1 MSDGFPVGIE
11 FESVLAAISKQIYE
25 TPLAFLREN
34 VQNAV
39 DAVRM
44 QASREGE
51 SSGAT
56 RFSVRIRV
64 DGQRCEIVDN
74 GIGMSLGDLRNL
86 FWTIGASGKRT
97 AEARAAGCVGM
108 FGIGGFANFG
118 VCDDLTVVSQIDES
132 VGHWTRLSRA
142 DIEAARGAI
151 PEVRYGESEEAA
163 PRGTLVRGEL
173 KQVPDPA
180 ELDAY
185 IRDFVQFAQ
194 EHVYF
199 NDALVSRQ
207 PFEPPSSRGEELT
220 RVDAPE
226 EPWAHGNI
234 SVQGDLFETA
244 GHTLHAELTELLVGG
259 EPVRLSAWLRFENG
273 PIDVLKRGFKI
284 CATTVPTGIGVS
296 GVIDC
301 DRLSPTAGRDSLD
314 PESSAL
320 VASIVASMEHAA
332 VLAVLASSER
342 IAQHTRIFKYVRAN
356 GLTQHLDN
364 VVVELADG
372 SETSLADLRHR
383 AGGGVRV
390 YFATSKNKALSQ
402 LLQTRGHA
410 VVQLPADRDKQIAVR
425 QYLAEL
431 CGAQPF
437 EGRIECAEVYVEL
450 SRFEKAF
457 LSELEHTIV
466 SGYDV
471 SAATL
476 VPGRLTEDVPVFAPE
491 TSSNTLTIYVDVR
504 HSEIAKLEGLGITSL
519 FFSMVSAFC
528 REYLGSML
536 RGRSPKFFGSGAVN
550 LDFLAKRRSE
560 MWVLLTDD
568 IEVLTQSTKRD
579 VVRTSD
585 VQVVQA
591 GQPAGEAVE
600 APVDAEPR
608 EPKLVRIEGTE
619 EFAHLFGYYL
629 RIPNSASIAYGDVIQ
644 QCDSRG
650 AVWAGNKILLVASDS
665 ISTAFEL
672 EVRLDHIIATDGSSG
687 SSGGAA
693 ELDRPLQ
700 ALFGGL
706 YFPVPEALEPSLV
719 PTESKEVRIE
729 VRCDWIDF
737 TSARAWEAQEPRS
750 A

>member
-44 QASREGE
+44 QASREGA
-51 SSGAT
+51 SSGDS
-56 RFSVRIRV
+56 RFSVHIRV
-64 DGQRCEIVDN
+64 DDRVCEISDN
-74 GIGMSLGDLRNL
+74 GIGMSLDDLRNL

-118 VCDDLTVVSQIDES
+118 VCDDLAVVSQPVES
-132 VGHWTRLSRA
+132 VGHWTRLSRD

-151 PEVRYGESEEAA
+151 PEVRFGESDDAA

-173 KQVPDPA
+173 KQSPDPA
-180 ELDAY
+180 ELDVY

-199 NDALVSRQ
+199 NDVLVSCQ
-207 PFEPPSSRGEELT
+207 PFDLPSQRGETLT
-220 RVDAPE
+220 RVEAQDEA
-226 EPWAHGNI
+226 WAHGNI
-234 SVQGDLFETA
+234 SVQGELFETA
-244 GHTLHAELTELLVGG
+244 GHTLHAELSELVVAG

-284 CATTVPTGIGVS
+284 CATTVPTNIGVS
-296 GVIDC
+296 GVVDC

-332 VLAVLASSER
+332 VLAILASSER
-342 IAQHTRIFKYVRAN
+342 IAQHTRIFKYVRVN
-356 GLTQHLDN
+356 GLIHQLGN
-364 VVVELADG
+364 VIVELADG
-372 SETSLADLRHR
+372 SEVRLADLRHR
-383 AGGGVRV
+383 AEGGLRV

-410 VVQLPADRDKQIAVR
+410 VVQLPADRDKQVAIR
-425 QYLAEL
+425 QYLTDQ
-431 CGAQPF
+431 CGGQPF
-437 EGRIECAEVYVEL
+437 EGRIECAEVYSNL

-476 VPGRLTEDVPVFAPE
+476 VPGRLTEDVPVFSPE
-491 TSSNTLTIYVDVR
+491 TSTSELTIYVDVR
-504 HSEIAKLEGLGITSL
+504 HAEIVKLEGLGITSL

-528 REYLGSML
+528 REYLGATL

-568 IEVLTQSTKRD
+568 IEVLTQSTKRE

-591 GQPAGEAVE
+591 GQPGVEPSE
-600 APVDAEPR
+600 APPGAEPR
-608 EPKLVRIEGTE
+608 EPKLVRIEGSA

-629 RIPNSASIAYGDVIQ
+629 RIPNSATIAYGDVIQ

-672 EVRLDHIIATDGSSG
+672 EVRLDHIISPDGVSG
-687 SSGGAA
+687 PAGDAA
-693 ELDRPLQ
+693 ELTRPLQ
-700 ALFGGL
+700 GLFGGL
-706 YFPVPEALEPSLV
+706 YFPVPESLEPYLV

-737 TSARAWEAQEPRS
+737 TSARAWEAQPSS